1 MGLGLLW
8 SKPGNTCF
16 HAENNVLINLSSHLV
31 AKGTQKFS
39 LNILFTSF
47 NMEHLNEESNL
58 NNGQAIINPLTSNLL
73 NNALDWSTGSII
85 PNPPLE
91 WGKVITIHFTLDR
104 ALPSVLPD
112 HKKLCI
118 NLRIF
123 RIHDLENIQHE
134 KTYHVEANKT

>member
-1 MGLGLLW
+1 M
-8 SKPGNTCF
+8 
-16 HAENNVLINLSSHLV
+16 NLSSHLV
-31 AKGTQKFS
+31 AKGSQNFS
-39 LNILFTSF
+39 LNIQFTSF
-47 NMEHLNEESNL
+47 HQGAPKGGEQSEQRSSNT
-58 NNGQAIINPLTSNLL
+58 IFHISCPDVNPLTSNLL

-91 WGKVITIHFTLDR
+91 RGKVITSHFTLDR

-112 HKKLCI
+112 HKKLRT

-123 RIHDLENIQHE
+123 RIHDLENIQHD